1 MLLKQL
7 TLTQYKNI
15 SSRTFELN
23 PKINCFVGDNGVGKS
38 TVLDA
43 IYHLALGKSYFNPI
57 AVQNIQFGQEFF
69 VLEGRFEKEEREE
82 KIICSLK
89 KGQKKIVKRN
99 GKVYEKLADHIGLIP
114 TVIISPSD
122 RDLISEGSSTRRKF
136 IDGVI
141 GQTDK
146 VFLQHL
152 MEYTKILSQ
161 RNALLKYFAIN
172 QTFDQD
178 TLEIYNEQLVERSTP
193 IYESR
198 KRFMEAF
205 IPIFK
210 SRYQEISGQDELV
223 SLEYESQLNDALH
236 QDMLKSSLA
245 KDRMIQYTSVG
256 IHKDDVLFLK
266 DGQPIKKFGSQGQQ
280 KTFLVALK
288 LAQFDFLKSQTGG
301 APILLLDDAFDKL
314 DQKRV
319 SQIVAL
325 VDQNDFGQIFITDT
339 HEDRTLNALENT
351 KAGYEI
357 FKL

>member
-43 IYHLALGKSYFNPI
+43 IYHLALGKSYFNTI

-69 VLEGRFEKEEREE
+69 ALEGRFEKEEREE

-178 TLEIYNEQLVERSTP
+178 TLEIYNTQLVERSTP
-193 IYESR
+193 IYQGR
-198 KRFMEAF
+198 KEFMEAF

-210 SRYQEISGQDELV
+210 SRYQEISGQHEFV
-223 SLEYESQLNDALH
+223 NLEYESQLNDANH

-256 IHKDDVLFLK
+256 IHKDDILFLK

-319 SQIVAL
+319 SQIIAL

-351 KAGYEI
+351 KASYEI

>member
-1 MLLKQL
+1 MLLRQL
-7 TLTQYKNI
+7 KLTQYKNI
-15 SSRTFELN
+15 SSKTFDLN
-23 PKINCFVGDNGVGKS
+23 PKVNCFIGDNGVGKS

-57 AVQNIQFGQEFF
+57 ALQNIQMGQDFF
-69 VLEGRFEKEEREE
+69 VIEGLFEKRDRKE

-99 GKVYEKLADHIGLIP
+99 GKVYEKLADHVGLIP

-122 RDLISEGSSTRRKF
+122 HDLISDGSSTRRKF
-136 IDGVI
+136 VDGVI
-141 GQTDK
+141 GQTDTLY
-146 VFLQHL
+146 LQHL
-152 MEYTKILSQ
+152 LDYNKILSQ
-161 RNALLKYFAIN
+161 RNALLKYFALN
-172 QTFDQD
+172 QTFDEG
-178 TLEIYNEQLVERSTP
+178 TLEVYNEQLVERSTP
-193 IYESR
+193 IFEKR
-198 KRFMEAF
+198 KGFMETF
-205 IPIFK
+205 VSIFK
-210 SRYQEISGQDELV
+210 SRYQEISSVEEFV
-223 SLEYESQLNDALH
+223 TLEYESQLFKHTHDALL
-236 QDMLKSSLA
+236 QNNLG
-245 KDRMIQYTSVG
+245 KDRVFQYTSVG
-256 IHKDDVLFLK
+256 THKDDILFLK
-266 DGQPIKKFGSQGQQ
+266 EGQPIKKFGSQGQQ

-319 SQIVAL
+319 SQIISL

-339 HEDRTLNALENT
+339 YEDRTLDALANT